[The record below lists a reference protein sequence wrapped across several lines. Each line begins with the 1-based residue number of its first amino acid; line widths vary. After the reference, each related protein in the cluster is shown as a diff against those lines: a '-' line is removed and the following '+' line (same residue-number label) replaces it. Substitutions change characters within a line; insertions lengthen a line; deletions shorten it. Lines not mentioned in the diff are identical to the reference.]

1 MSDIIDALTNY
12 MDKNLDQIYIDKV
25 LQGDTNAFAYLINK
39 YKDMAYTLAIKI
51 VKNHEDAEEVAQDS
65 FLKAFEKLNSFKGN
79 SKFSTWLYTIVY
91 RNSITKIRK
100 KKVTTSGIDDFVID
114 NYSEGSEFPQLEA
127 IKNGEQQKYVR
138 EAIDRLPEK
147 DALLITL
154 FYMNESSVEEI
165 EQITNLTQSNIKVK
179 LFRARKKLNTELSFL
194 LKEEVKTIL

>member
-1 MSDIIDALTNY
+1 
-12 MDKNLDQIYIDKV
+12 MDKNSDQIYIDKV
-25 LQGDTNAFAYLINK
+25 LLGDTNAFAYLINR
-39 YKDMAYTLAIKI
+39 YKDMVYTIAIKI
-51 VKNHEDAEEVAQDS
+51 VKSHEDAEEVAQDS
-65 FLKAFEKLNSFKGN
+65 FLKAYEKLDSFKGN

-100 KKVTTSGIDDFVID
+100 KKVATSDIDEYVMD
-114 NYSEGSEFPQLEA
+114 NYSEGHEFPQLEA

-154 FYMNESSVEEI
+154 FYMNESSIEEI
-165 EQITNLTQSNIKVK
+165 EQITNLTQSNIKVI

>member
-1 MSDIIDALTNY
+1 
-12 MDKNLDQIYIDKV
+12 MDKNSDQIYIDKV

-51 VKNHEDAEEVAQDS
+51 VKSHEDAEEVAQDS
-65 FLKAFEKLNSFKGN
+65 FLKAYEKLDSFKGN

-100 KKVTTSGIDDFVID
+100 KKVATSGIDDYVMD
-114 NYSEGSEFPQLEA
+114 NYSEGHEFPQLEA

-165 EQITNLTQSNIKVK
+165 EQITSLTQSNIKVK

>member
-1 MSDIIDALTNY
+1 
-12 MDKNLDQIYIDKV
+12 MDKDSDQIYIDKV

-39 YKDMAYTLAIKI
+39 YKNMAYTLAIKV

-65 FLKAFEKLNSFKGN
+65 FLKAYEKLGSFQGN
-79 SKFSTWLYTIVY
+79 SKFSTWLYTIIY
-91 RNSITKIRK
+91 RNAITKIRK
-100 KKVTTSGIDDFVID
+100 KKVTTSDIDDYVMD
-114 NYSEGSEFPQLEA
+114 NYSEGHDFPQIEA

-154 FYMNESSVEEI
+154 FYMNESSIEEI
-165 EQITNLTQSNIKVK
+165 EQITNLTQSNIKVI

>member
-1 MSDIIDALTNY
+1 
-12 MDKNLDQIYIDKV
+12 MDKNSDQLYIDKV
-25 LQGDTNAFAYLINK
+25 LQGDTSAFAYLINK
-39 YKDMAYTLAIKI
+39 YKDMAYTVAIKI
-51 VKNHEDAEEVAQDS
+51 VKSHEDAEEVAQDS
-65 FLKAFEKLNSFKGN
+65 FLKAYEKLDSFKGN

-100 KKVTTSGIDDFVID
+100 KKVATTDIDDYVMD

-194 LKEEVKTIL
+194 LKEEVNTIL

>member
-1 MSDIIDALTNY
+1 
-12 MDKNLDQIYIDKV
+12 MDKNSDQIYIDKV

-39 YKDMAYTLAIKI
+39 YKNMAYTLAIKV

-65 FLKAFEKLNSFKGN
+65 FLKAYEKLGSFQGN
-79 SKFSTWLYTIVY
+79 SKFSTWLYTIIY
-91 RNSITKIRK
+91 RNAITKIRK
-100 KKVTTSGIDDFVID
+100 KKVTTSDIDDYVMD
-114 NYSEGSEFPQLEA
+114 NYSEGHDFPQIEA

-154 FYMNESSVEEI
+154 FYMNESSIEEI
-165 EQITNLTQSNIKVK
+165 EQITNLTQSNIKVI

>member
-1 MSDIIDALTNY
+1 
-12 MDKNLDQIYIDKV
+12 MDKNSDQIYIDKV
-25 LQGDTNAFAYLINK
+25 LQGDTNAFAYLINR
-39 YKDMAYTLAIKI
+39 YKDMVYTIAIKI
-51 VKNHEDAEEVAQDS
+51 VKSHEDAEEVAKDS
-65 FLKAFEKLNSFKGN
+65 FLKAYEKLDSFKGN

-100 KKVTTSGIDDFVID
+100 KKVATSDIDEYVMD
-114 NYSEGSEFPQLEA
+114 NYSEGHEFPQLEA

>member
-1 MSDIIDALTNY
+1 
-12 MDKNLDQIYIDKV
+12 MDKNSDQIYIDKV

-39 YKDMAYTLAIKI
+39 YKDMVYTIAIKI
-51 VKNHEDAEEVAQDS
+51 VKSHEDAEEVAQDS
-65 FLKAFEKLNSFKGN
+65 FLKAYEKLDSFKGN

-100 KKVTTSGIDDFVID
+100 KKVATSDIDDYVMD
-114 NYSEGSEFPQLEA
+114 NYSEGHEFPQIEA

-138 EAIDRLPEK
+138 EAIGRLPET

-179 LFRARKKLNTELSFL
+179 LFRARKKLSTALSFL

>member
-1 MSDIIDALTNY
+1 
-12 MDKNLDQIYIDKV
+12 MDNNSDQIYIDKV

-39 YKDMAYTLAIKI
+39 YKDMAYTIAIKI
-51 VKNHEDAEEVAQDS
+51 VKRHEDAEEVAQDS
-65 FLKAFEKLNSFKGN
+65 FLKAYEKLDSFKGN

-100 KKVTTSGIDDFVID
+100 KKVATSDIDDYVMD
-114 NYSEGSEFPQLEA
+114 NYSEGSEFPQIEA
-127 IKNGEQQKYVR
+127 IKNGEQKKYVR

-154 FYMNESSVEEI
+154 FYMDESSIEEI

>member
-1 MSDIIDALTNY
+1 
-12 MDKNLDQIYIDKV
+12 MDKNSDQVYIDRV

-39 YKDMAYTLAIKI
+39 YKSMTYTLAIKV

-65 FLKAFEKLNSFKGN
+65 FLKAYEKLDTFKGN

-100 KKVTTSGIDDFVID
+100 KKVTTSGIDDYVID

-127 IKNGEQQKYVR
+127 IKNGEQKKYVR

-147 DALLITL
+147 DALLVTL
-154 FYMNESSVEEI
+154 FYMNESSIEEI

>member
-1 MSDIIDALTNY
+1 
-12 MDKNLDQIYIDKV
+12 MDKNSDQIYIDKV

-39 YKDMAYTLAIKI
+39 YKNMVYTIAIKI
-51 VKNHEDAEEVAQDS
+51 VKSHEDAEEVAQDS
-65 FLKAFEKLNSFKGN
+65 FLKAYEKLDSFKGN

-100 KKVTTSGIDDFVID
+100 KKVATSDIDEYVID

-138 EAIDRLPEK
+138 EAIGRLPEK

-154 FYMNESSVEEI
+154 FYMNESSIEEI

>member
-1 MSDIIDALTNY
+1 
-12 MDKNLDQIYIDKV
+12 MDNNSDQIYIDKV
-25 LQGDTNAFAYLINK
+25 LLGDANAFAYLINK
-39 YKDMAYTLAIKI
+39 YKDMVYTIAIKI
-51 VKNHEDAEEVAQDS
+51 VKSHEDAEEVAQDS
-65 FLKAFEKLNSFKGN
+65 FLKAYEKLDSFKGN
-79 SKFSTWLYTIVY
+79 SKFSTWLYTIAY

-100 KKVTTSGIDDFVID
+100 KKVATADIDDYVMD

-138 EAIDRLPEK
+138 EAIGRLPEK

>member
-1 MSDIIDALTNY
+1 
-12 MDKNLDQIYIDKV
+12 MDKNSDQIYIDKV
-25 LQGDTNAFAYLINK
+25 LQGETNAFAYLINK
-39 YKDMAYTLAIKI
+39 YKDMAYTVAIKI
-51 VKNHEDAEEVAQDS
+51 VKSHEDAEEVAQDS
-65 FLKAFEKLNSFKGN
+65 FLKAYEKLDSFKGN
-79 SKFSTWLYTIVY
+79 SKFSTWLYTIAY

-100 KKVTTSGIDDFVID
+100 KKVATSDIDEYVMD

-127 IKNGEQQKYVR
+127 IKNGEQQKYVS
-138 EAIDRLPEK
+138 EAIGRLPEK

-154 FYMNESSVEEI
+154 FYMNESSIEEI

>member
-1 MSDIIDALTNY
+1 
-12 MDKNLDQIYIDKV
+12 MDKNSDQIYIDKV
-25 LQGDTNAFAYLINK
+25 LQGDTNAFAYLINR
-39 YKDMAYTLAIKI
+39 YKDMVYTIAIKI
-51 VKNHEDAEEVAQDS
+51 VKSHEDAEEVAQDS
-65 FLKAFEKLNSFKGN
+65 FLKAYEKLDSFKGN

-100 KKVTTSGIDDFVID
+100 KKVATSDIDDYVMD
-114 NYSEGSEFPQLEA
+114 NYSEGHEFPQLEA

>member
-1 MSDIIDALTNY
+1 
-12 MDKNLDQIYIDKV
+12 MDKNSDQIYIDKV

-39 YKDMAYTLAIKI
+39 YKDMVYTIAIKI
-51 VKNHEDAEEVAQDS
+51 VKSHEDAEEVAQDS
-65 FLKAFEKLNSFKGN
+65 FLKAYEKLDSFKGN

-91 RNSITKIRK
+91 RNAITKIRK
-100 KKVTTSGIDDFVID
+100 KKVATSDIDDYVMD
-114 NYSEGSEFPQLEA
+114 NYSEGHEFPQLEA